1 MALSWFASSRRS
13 RAQRR
18 PTRVHLDLE
27 VLEQRLTPQATRT
40 WVSGVGDD
48 ANPCSRTAPGKT
60 FAGAISKTAAGGI
73 IQVLD
78 PGGFGAVTITKSIT
92 IDGTGTLA
100 SVLVS
105 GTNAIVIQAA
115 PTDVVVLRHL
125 TIQGLGT
132 GLDGIKIVSAGQV
145 HIEDCEIQNFAGLGI
160 DFEPT
165 DANAK
170 LFVSN
175 TDLLDNAQG
184 GILMKPVSVPATAA
198 LDHVNAIANGYGF
211 RAQDNMVA
219 AVSNSL
225 ATGNRGNGF
234 QTISS
239 GGGAQMN
246 LQTVVSSNNGMNGV
260 TSEGGP
266 NAQVT
271 LSNLTAVD
279 NSGQGTLSV
288 SGGKLISL
296 GNNQIADNGKGFTL
310 ITPNLGTGG
319 AATRTWVSG
328 VGDDANPASRT
339 APAKTFAGAISKTA
353 AGGEI
358 DALDPGGFGA
368 VTITKSITIDG
379 SGTFAGILVSGTN
392 GLVIQAGP
400 TDVVILRGLSLDGD
414 VQNSLTGIKI
424 VSAAVVIIEDSAILN
439 FGGAGIDFQ
448 PTTANAQLFVENT
461 AVRNNKGGGIVVDPS
476 GGAVVASIDNV
487 QSTDNGFGVGVADK
501 ADAVISNTTASGNV
515 GNGFQVIAASASAVM
530 TLATDTSFN
539 NGTNGVFAQGPLAG
553 SSTVSA
559 TAFVSNTGITGNTKW
574 GLLAATSGPT
584 DSFINSFGSNSIND
598 NGSGNGNPSAIL
610 PTSDLTAQ
618 ERTVQAMYLHD
629 LGRAGSVAELDGW
642 VAMLNASGGSQTAV
656 AQGITNSVEARDNVV
671 TIWYQTFLG
680 RSPGSGEEMNWVN
693 DLATQTEEQVLSQIL
708 GDPGKEFYNRAQTLV
723 SSGTPDQRYVTAL
736 YLLLLNRSPGANEVA
751 GWVNQIPQIGVAG
764 VALDIEHT
772 TEYRS
777 DQVTGYYKLL
787 LHRAPDMAGLM
798 GWVNSSQDLRTIRVG
813 IEGTTEFATNA

>member
-1 MALSWFASSRRS
+1 MALSWFASTRRS

-18 PTRVHLDLE
+18 PNRVHLDLE
-27 VLEQRLTPQATRT
+27 TLEQRLTPQATRT

-48 ANPCSRTAPGKT
+48 ANPASRTAPAKT

-100 SVLVS
+100 SVLAA

-125 TIQGLGT
+125 TLQGIGS
-132 GLDGIKIVSAGQV
+132 GINGIRIVSAGEV
-145 HIEDCEIQNFAGLGI
+145 HIEDCDIQNFTGLGI

-184 GILMKPVSVPATAA
+184 GILMKPAGVPATAA
-198 LDHVNAIANGYGF
+198 LDHVHAVANGFGF
-211 RAQDNMVA
+211 RAEDNVVA
-219 AVSNSL
+219 AISHSL
-225 ATGNRGNGF
+225 ASGNLANGF
-234 QTISS
+234 QTVSS

-246 LQTVVSSNNGMNGV
+246 LESDVSSNNGMNGV
-260 TSEGGP
+260 TSEGGA

-288 SGGKLISL
+288 SGGKLFSF
-296 GNNQIADNGKGFTL
+296 GNNRIADNGKGFTL
-310 ITPNLGTGG
+310 VTPNLGTGG

-358 DALDPGGFGA
+358 DALDPGGFGV

-392 GLVIQAGP
+392 GIIVNAGP
-400 TDVVILRGLSLDGD
+400 TGVVILRGLSLDGD

-424 VSAAVVIIEDSAILN
+424 ISAAVVIIEDCAILN
-439 FGGAGIDFQ
+439 FGGPGIDFQ

-461 AVRNNKGGGIVVDPS
+461 VVRRNNGGGILVDPN
-476 GGAVVASIDNV
+476 GVAAVASIDNV
-487 QSTDNGFGVGVADK
+487 QATDNSFGIGVADL
-501 ADAVISNTTASGNV
+501 ADATISNTTASGNLS
-515 GNGFQVIAASASAVM
+515 NGFQVIAGSTSAVM
-530 TLATDTSFN
+530 TLESDTSLN
-539 NGTNGVFAQGPLAG
+539 NGTNGVYAQGPVSG
-553 SSTVSA
+553 SSTIAA
-559 TAFVSNTGITGNTKW
+559 TAFVSNTNVTGNTGW
-574 GLLAATSGPT
+574 GLLTATSGPK
-584 DSFINSFGSNSIND
+584 DSFINSFGNNPIND
-598 NGSGNGNPSAIL
+598 NGSGNGTPSAVL
-610 PTSDLTAQ
+610 PTSDLTSQ
-618 ERTVQAMYLHD
+618 ERTVQAMYLHE

-642 VAMLNASGGSQTAV
+642 VAMLNAPGGSQTAV
-656 AQGITNSVEARDNVV
+656 ALGIANSTEARENVV
-671 TIWYQTFLG
+671 KTWYQTFLG
-680 RSPGSGEEMNWVN
+680 RAPGSGEEMTWVN
-693 DLATQTEEQVLSQIL
+693 MLASQTEEAVLSQIL
-708 GDPGKEFYNRAQTLV
+708 GNAGLEFYHRAQTMV
-723 SSGTPDQRYVTAL
+723 SSGTPDERYVKAL
-736 YLLLLNRSPGANEVA
+736 YLLLLNRSAGASEVA
-751 GWVNQIPQIGVAG
+751 NWISRLSQVGLTG
-764 VALDIEHT
+764 VALEIQQT
-772 TEYRS
+772 AEYRA
-777 DQVTGYYKLL
+777 DQVTLDYSLL
-787 LHRAPDMAGLM
+787 LHRTPDSAALMA
-798 GWVNSSQDLRTIRVG
+798 WVNSSQDLRTIRVG
-813 IEGTTEFATNA
+813 IEGSTEFATDA